1 MSFDLLDRF
10 STLASRY
17 DVVLCDIWGVVHNGL
32 VAYPEACDALARYR
46 AAGGAVILIT
56 NAPRPSPWVIRQLD
70 RFGVRA
76 DAYDGVMTSGDVTR
90 DVVADRKGGAVFHIG
105 PQRDIS
111 IFDGLDVR
119 FMPVEAAEYVVCS
132 GLFD

>member
-10 STLASRY
+10 STLASRF

-56 NAPRPSPWVIRQLD
+56 NAPRPSPGSSVSSIGSASGRTL
-70 RFGVRA
+70 
-76 DAYDGVMTSGDVTR
+76 MTAS
-90 DVVADRKGGAVFHIG
+90 
-105 PQRDIS
+105 
-111 IFDGLDVR
+111 
-119 FMPVEAAEYVVCS
+119 
-132 GLFD
+132 